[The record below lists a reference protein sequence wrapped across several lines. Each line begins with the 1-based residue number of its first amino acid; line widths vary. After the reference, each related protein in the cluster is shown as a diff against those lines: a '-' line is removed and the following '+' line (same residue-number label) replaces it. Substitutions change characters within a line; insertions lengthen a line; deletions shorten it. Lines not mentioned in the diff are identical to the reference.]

1 MLDPISWLKWVRKW
15 ELNELGESKSTSMG
29 FNIVRFTCIGPATA
43 MSMTWVGVTTVFL
56 TLARE
61 KLVIRSEVRLPA
73 LELPVG

>member
-1 MLDPISWLKWVRKW
+1 
-15 ELNELGESKSTSMG
+15 MG
-29 FNIVRFTCIGPATA
+29 FKIVRFTCIGPATA

-61 KLVIRSEVRLPA
+61 KLVDRSEVRSPA